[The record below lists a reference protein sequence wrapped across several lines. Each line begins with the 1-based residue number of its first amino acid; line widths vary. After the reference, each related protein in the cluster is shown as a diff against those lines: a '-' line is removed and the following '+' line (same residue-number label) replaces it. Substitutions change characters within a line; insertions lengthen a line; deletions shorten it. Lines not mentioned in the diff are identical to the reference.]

1 MPECVYKSV
10 IIEDIDGNKDKVSI
24 AACKPSN
31 NKDVVTAGKMYDLT
45 EIYESEV
52 QRDANYL
59 PSTPH
64 NIIEDNS
71 VLTENSVTHDT
82 CDEKQSPQIDES
94 SNQLTQVVKSNKKY
108 SLIIQSQRQKDVEV
122 YQKSNL
128 PEFSVVS
135 NDPNSDLDK
144 IIDEQIQE
152 LTTSGRINTK
162 QADILGEIET
172 IDLDDAV
179 FTIMYNRIPDA
190 NYIEI

>member
-10 IIEDIDGNKDKVSI
+10 IIEDIDGNREKVSI

-31 NKDVVTAGKMYDLT
+31 NKDVVTAGKMYSLT
-45 EIYESEV
+45 KTYESEV
-52 QRDANYL
+52 QKDANYL

-71 VLTENSVTHDT
+71 VLTENSLTHDT

-108 SLIIQSQRQKDVEV
+108 SLVIQSQRQKDVEV
-122 YQKSNL
+122 YQKSDFS
-128 PEFSVVS
+128 EFSVVS

-152 LTTSGRINTK
+152 LTTSEHINAK
-162 QADILGEIET
+162 QADLLREVET

-179 FTIMYNRIPDA
+179 FNIIYNKMSDG
-190 NYIEI
+190 NYIEM

>member
-52 QRDANYL
+52 QKDANYL

-94 SNQLTQVVKSNKKY
+94 SNQLTKVVKNNKKY
-108 SLIIQSQRQKDVEV
+108 SLVMQSQRQKDVEV
-122 YQKSNL
+122 YQKSDFS
-128 PEFSVVS
+128 EFSVVS
-135 NDPNSDLDK
+135 SDPNSDLDK

-152 LTTSGRINTK
+152 LTSERTNAK
-162 QADILGEIET
+162 QADILREAKT
-172 IDLDDAV
+172 IDTPYVLLDILSNKTSDG
-179 FTIMYNRIPDA
+179 D
-190 NYIEI
+190 YIEM